1 MKNFVENITIED
13 ARIIFRNFSGTG
25 SKFNREGQR
34 NFCVVLEDQDAVN
47 ELKAIGWGI
56 KELKPRSEDEDPT
69 YYIKVNVSYEYT
81 PPVVYI
87 VVGDKKTPIGEDAI
101 GSIDHLEIKQADVVI
116 RPYQWNVNGK
126 EGVAAYLKTLY
137 IVVAQDTVSEKYA
150 DLEATAELPF

>member
-1 MKNFVENITIED
+1 MNSVDNITIED

-47 ELKAIGWGI
+47 ELKAQGWGI
-56 KELKPRSEDEDPT
+56 KTLKPRSEDDEPT
-69 YYIKVNVSYEYT
+69 NYIKVNVSYDYT

-87 VVGDKKTPIGEDAI
+87 VVGDKKTPIGEDTI

-116 RPYQWNVNGK
+116 RPYHWEVNGK
-126 EGVAAYLKTLY
+126 EGIAAYLKTLY
-137 IVVAQDTVSEKYA
+137 IVVAQDIINEKYSE
-150 DLEATAELPF
+150 LEATTELPF